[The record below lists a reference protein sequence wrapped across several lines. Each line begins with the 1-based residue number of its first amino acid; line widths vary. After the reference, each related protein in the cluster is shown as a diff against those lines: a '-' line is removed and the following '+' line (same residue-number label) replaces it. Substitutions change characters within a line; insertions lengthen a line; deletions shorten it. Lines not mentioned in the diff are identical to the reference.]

1 MVCGGAENTLR
12 IAGGMSDALLYDFMD
27 APTNIFQKIR
37 RTLLGPIEILSR
49 RDEADVPAPR
59 GHFQRH
65 GRIRFRNAV
74 RIAIRRKE
82 RVVRGIDQQ
91 KGHINMLQKPQAAA
105 FPPIMACGIEAVQR
119 GGIAIVEFAERT
131 DAVEP
136 VDIDAIGEAGMFFFD
151 LPPQRPQEIGHV
163 RSPGG
168 QRKATAA
175 VTCEGIVRSRS
186 PRYLSV

>member
-49 RDEADVPAPR
+49 RDDADVTAPR
-59 GHFQRH
+59 GHIQRH
-65 GRIRFRNAV
+65 GRIRIRNAV

-105 FPPIMACGIEAVQR
+105 FPPFIQNIIKAGGLLKSLKEREA
-119 GGIAIVEFAERT
+119 
-131 DAVEP
+131 
-136 VDIDAIGEAGMFFFD
+136 
-151 LPPQRPQEIGHV
+151 
-163 RSPGG
+163 
-168 QRKATAA
+168 
-175 VTCEGIVRSRS
+175 
-186 PRYLSV
+186 

>member
-1 MVCGGAENTLR
+1 MSIKEKARSYERAFSLVCGGAENTLR
-12 IAGGMSDALLYDFMD
+12 TAGGMSDALLYDFMD

-105 FPPIMACGIEAVQR
+105 FPPDAEAQWRLFRSLVNVR
-119 GGIAIVEFAERT
+119 APRPAGG
-131 DAVEP
+131 AV
-136 VDIDAIGEAGMFFFD
+136 
-151 LPPQRPQEIGHV
+151 
-163 RSPGG
+163 
-168 QRKATAA
+168 
-175 VTCEGIVRSRS
+175 
-186 PRYLSV
+186 